1 MPVRMLQL
9 LGVLLVVAAVGVA
22 PSMATTDTSPGAK
35 AAGNGGNGCNDN
47 GPWSNW
53 GHNWYG
59 HDGDGRYWQ
68 GWGDGDG
75 YFNGNSDYGN
85 CGGYG
90 SSAQSAAAGKV
101 ARVMVA
107 VKRLRPSGCQHL
119 TRAGHLSRIGRCAG
133 THWMKAKGT
142 ANWRFDINRRLPSG
156 RYRLHRR
163 AVDASGHR
171 ERTHLL
177 HLRIR

>member
-9 LGVLLVVAAVGVA
+9 LGVLLVVAALGVA
-22 PSMATTDTSPGAK
+22 PSMATTDTSPRAK
-35 AAGNGGNGCNDN
+35 TADNECDGN

-53 GHNWYG
+53 GHDWYG
-59 HDGDGRYWQ
+59 HDGNGRYWR
-68 GWGDGDG
+68 GWGDNDG
-75 YFNGNSDYGN
+75 YFDGHADYGN

-90 SSAQSAAAGKV
+90 SSAQSAAAGRV

-119 TRAGHLSRIGRCAG
+119 TPTGHLSRIGRCAG

-142 ANWRFDINRRLPSG
+142 ANWRFVIPRRLPAG
-156 RYRLHRR
+156 LYRLHRR
-163 AVDASGHR
+163 AVDAGGHR
-171 ERTHLL
+171 ERTDLL

>member
-9 LGVLLVVAAVGVA
+9 LGVMLVVAAVSVA
-22 PSMATTDTSPGAK
+22 PAMATTGTSPSAN
-35 AAGNGGNGCNDN
+35 AAGNGCNGN

-75 YFNGNSDYGN
+75 YFDGQSDYGN
-85 CGGYG
+85 CGAYG
-90 SSAQSAAAGKV
+90 SGAGSAAVGKV

-119 TRAGHLSRIGRCAG
+119 TPSGHLSRIGRCAG
-133 THWMKAKGT
+133 THWMKADGT
-142 ANWRFDINRRLPSG
+142 TNWRFDINRRLPSG

-163 AVDASGHR
+163 AIDASGHR

>member
-1 MPVRMLQL
+1 MPVRLLQL
-9 LGVLLVVAAVGVA
+9 LGALVVVAALGVA
-22 PSMATTDTSPGAK
+22 PSMATTGTSPHAK
-35 AAGNGGNGCNDN
+35 AADSDCDSN

-53 GHNWYG
+53 GHRWYG
-59 HDGDGRYWQ
+59 HDGNGRYWN

-75 YFNGNSDYGN
+75 YFDGNADYGN
-85 CGGYG
+85 CGGDG
-90 SSAQSAAAGKV
+90 SGARAAAAGRV

-119 TRAGHLSRIGRCAG
+119 NRAGHLSKVGRCRG

-142 ANWRFDINRRLPSG
+142 TNWRFDIARRLPSG

-163 AVDASGHR
+163 AVDGNGHR
-171 ERTHLL
+171 EKTDLL